1 MPKSASGCNT
11 QKRTMS
17 GCSTLSTNNS
27 NATDAVLYILHLTN
41 ADRHVQIILILT
53 AALEKIWH
61 VGKRVLTPAL

>member
-1 MPKSASGCNT
+1 
-11 QKRTMS
+11 MS